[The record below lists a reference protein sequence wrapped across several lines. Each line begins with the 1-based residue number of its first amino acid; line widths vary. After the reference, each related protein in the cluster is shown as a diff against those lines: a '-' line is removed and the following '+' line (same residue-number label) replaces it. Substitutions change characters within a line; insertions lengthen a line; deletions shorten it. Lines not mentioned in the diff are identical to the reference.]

1 MGAAGEVGWARG
13 RPFFVA
19 GAPTCLTGSI
29 LARQNGTGGTVKFG
43 GALEEV
49 QHAGPGCS
57 PPQSEYARSRAMAW
71 ARKAHGRLGPWTFF
85 VRPRRTLPKWPHPL
99 ARATECSI
107 SRLHVVRMRGGVT
120 T

>member
-19 GAPTCLTGSI
+19 GAPTGLTGSI

-49 QHAGPGCS
+49 QHAGPSCS
-57 PPQSEYARSRAMAW
+57 PPQREYAHSRAMPW
-71 ARKAHGRLGPWTFF
+71 ATCLHVKYVFNVFVTETKTLFFTVFLGPTAQ
-85 VRPRRTLPKWPHPL
+85 LKPL
-99 ARATECSI
+99 N
-107 SRLHVVRMRGGVT
+107 VVNN
-120 T
+120 